1 MAVSGEASSCLEA
14 FGQSASAFKKINMD
28 TLNPRVE
35 VGHVKGNKTLDLI
48 CSQVETSNRVFST
61 AGEKQ
66 SKILRWA
73 IQVSFLF
80 IAINWFD
87 IG

>member
-1 MAVSGEASSCLEA
+1 
-14 FGQSASAFKKINMD
+14 MD

-73 IQVSFLF
+73 IQVPFLF